1 MMCDARLFAP
11 QITAFSAERAVMVA
25 PLHAAD
31 TIDALA
37 QAVLR
42 DAPPRFALAGL
53 SMGGIVAMAVLRH
66 APDRVDRVALL
77 DTNPLAETPE
87 RAAERAPQIERALRG
102 ELRAILRDEMK
113 PHYLAPDSDHK
124 TLLDLCMAMGMS
136 LGPEVFA
143 RQSRALRARPDHTE
157 TLSHSPHPALI
168 ACGEHDT
175 LCPLERHTVM
185 RDLMPNATLTVI
197 ADAGHLPTL
206 ENPDATN
213 TAMSDW
219 LRR

>member
-1 MMCDARLFAP
+1 MRACSRRRSPPFPPNARSWWRRC
-11 QITAFSAERAVMVA
+11 T
-25 PLHAAD
+25 
-31 TIDALA
+31 
-37 QAVLR
+37 
-42 DAPPRFALAGL
+42 PPIPSTRWRRPYC
-53 SMGGIVAMAVLRH
+53 V
-66 APDRVDRVALL
+66 
-77 DTNPLAETPE
+77 TLAETPE

-213 TAMSDW
+213 AAMSDW